1 MYEIA
6 GAFNWSLNDL
16 RAEVS
21 AGVLK
26 QVDRGLWGLPGWPA
40 TSRCRSDRAMSA
52 WFLLHS
58 GRTAPPL
65 SV

>member
-26 QVDRGLWGLPGWPA
+26 QVDRGLWGLPGWARPPRRPA
-40 TSRCRSDRAMSA
+40 AADQIER
-52 WFLLHS
+52 
-58 GRTAPPL
+58 
-65 SV
+65 